1 MKKIYAFLAAA
12 LMSVSVFASKD
23 VVPSDQVLAE
33 YYQPGQVCVCFFVPA
48 DMACYDIVMTG
59 SFIGWSDDLSKCI
72 ACEAVEGYD
81 GWYVAAFKPED
92 EPDAEKGI
100 QAKPIMKS
108 GDGAFSWDYQVGAAT
123 VIRGGVQVVA
133 GGVAGE
139 IDLINYGTDA
149 PNVFTVDSWKKNP
162 CTAVYHNYRIEV
174 ISDGCDGY
182 VIPFICGSFTDNW
195 KIKQMQVDVARTQ
208 ANGAPT
214 YTYTA
219 KAAEGAEYGILS
231 AGTAVVD
238 GKLVITD
245 SAAWKDDSYIQQLVG
260 EEWIR
265 IYNGAN
271 FVTGEKAEIVW
282 DLRDDTLRWA
292 RCDGQV
298 AERVVVYLNA
308 PANGPEKIEIIG
320 SFDGW
325 TGAEMEL
332 LDNGWYLHNEVM
344 AKPNAEFKFRSAIGE
359 NSDAKWAVQIEYYD
373 AENDEWKTFGDNGGK
388 KLIFKE
394 LWEEGTW
401 KGEKVKSIELDFSD
415 PEAYRWTGAEQGI
428 ENVVLTEKAHKVV
441 VDGVIYIVR
450 DNKMFNLQGVQVR

>member
-1 MKKIYAFLAAA
+1 M
-12 LMSVSVFASKD
+12 
-23 VVPSDQVLAE
+23 QV
-33 YYQPGQVCVCFFVPA
+33 
-48 DMACYDIVMTG
+48 
-59 SFIGWSDDLSKCI
+59 
-72 ACEAVEGYD
+72 
-81 GWYVAAFKPED
+81 
-92 EPDAEKGI
+92 DAEK
-100 QAKPIMKS
+100 
-108 GDGAFSWDYQVGAAT
+108 
-123 VIRGGVQVVA
+123 
-133 GGVAGE
+133 
-139 IDLINYGTDA
+139 
-149 PNVFTVDSWKKNP
+149 
-162 CTAVYHNYRIEV
+162 
-174 ISDGCDGY
+174 
-182 VIPFICGSFTDNW
+182 
-195 KIKQMQVDVARTQ
+195 TQ
-208 ANGAPT
+208 KNGAPT
-214 YTYTA
+214 YYYIT
-219 KAAEGAEYGILS
+219 KAAEESEYGILS

-238 GKLVITD
+238 GQLVITD
-245 SAAWKDDSYIQQLVG
+245 SAAWKDDSYIQQLVDG
-260 EEWIR
+260 EWIR

-271 FVTGEKAEIVW
+271 FKTGTNAEIVW